1 MKKVVFAICAAL
13 VALSC
18 SQPKAPQQQPL
29 ENSVVYE
36 MNVRQYTPEGTFAA
50 AQQQLPRLAELG
62 VDIVW
67 LMPIYPIG
75 VEGRKGTLGSYYAV
89 KDYCAVNPEFGTL
102 EDFDNFVAEA
112 HRLGLRVVVDWVA
125 NHTSPDAV
133 WESGKPADWYERDA
147 EGNTTF
153 TADWSDTANLNY
165 ENKDVWKGMQD
176 ALRFWMERGID
187 GFRCDM
193 ACEVPLEF
201 WQETIADLRA
211 DYPHMYWLAEGEE
224 PKLHSL
230 SDFNASY
237 AWELHHLMN
246 SIARG
251 EKNIPE
257 LLEYVAKDAENTPSD
272 AFRLMFTS
280 NHDENSW
287 AGTEFERMGDA
298 AKLMAVLT
306 FTLPNGQPLIY
317 TGQEM
322 GWNKRFEFFEK
333 DHVPAW
339 EENEYTDFYKWL
351 IDIRH
356 DNPALAAG
364 DKGGKF
370 EVVSAED
377 SVLVFTRTLPENK
390 VTVKA
395 ELKAPWSYEITTEY
409 GPVTRVEPL
418 SWWTGMKMPLQLLV
432 QGENISEYSVAI
444 EGGNGVSVEKVS
456 KADSPNYLFV
466 DVKIAANARPGTY
479 YIVFSKDG
487 QSFKYPYEIAARR
500 EGSAERTSFT
510 TADMIYLIMPDRFA
524 NGDPSNDSVEGM
536 PDKADRSKPFGR
548 HGGDIQGIIDHLDY
562 ISDLGATA
570 IWCTPMIE
578 DNLPV
583 TTYHGY
589 ACTDYYHIDA
599 RFGDNDLFKTY
610 VEKAHEKDLKI
621 IMDIVPNHAGSG
633 HWWMEDTPF
642 KDWYHVFDTYTG
654 SNIVFSTN
662 MDPNASK
669 QDLYIQESGW
679 FDTSMV
685 DMNLDNPFVLKYFQ
699 QWAIWWIEWADLD
712 GFRVDTYPYNEK
724 EPMAQ
729 WCKAVM
735 DEYPN
740 FNIMGEC
747 WTVSIPQLAYWQGGN
762 ENKDG
767 FDSHLP
773 SIMDFPLHD
782 ALRAGLNE
790 DNPGWGEGILRV
802 YDILSHDFVYHDLSK
817 MLIFHGNHDTARLGD
832 ALRKNPNRVKIAMA
846 MMATMRGIPQIF
858 AGDELMF
865 VSNNLKDAGDHGGL
879 RVDFPGGW
887 PGDEMD
893 LFSAEGRANAVKNT
907 DGLSVPKGQAAELY
921 DFASRLFQWRKTK
934 DVIHNGK
941 TMHFMTRDNTYGYFR
956 YDDDDMVFVY
966 INNSNEPKNIP
977 WSYYKEINEGLEG
990 GVNVLTG
997 EPCEVSD
1004 ATVAAPQSVLIV
1016 EYKK

>member
-1 MKKVVFAICAAL
+1 MKKIIFAICAAL

-18 SQPKAPQQQPL
+18 SQPKAPEQQPL

-50 AQQQLPRLAELG
+50 AQQELPRLAEMG

-89 KDYCAVNPEFGTL
+89 RNYCDINPEFGTL
-102 EDFDNFVAEA
+102 EDFDSFVDEA
-112 HRLGLRVVVDWVA
+112 HRLGMRVIIDWVA

-133 WESGKPADWYERDA
+133 WVTGKPAEWYERDA

-165 ENKDVWKGMQD
+165 ENKEVWKGMQA

-201 WQETIADLRA
+201 WQETIAGLRA
-211 DYPHMYWLAEGEE
+211 DFPHMYWLAEGEE

-237 AWELHHLMN
+237 SWELHHMMN

-251 EKNIPE
+251 EQGIE
-257 LLEYVAKDAENTPSD
+257 DLLSYIEKDAQRHPEDVS
-272 AFRLMFTS
+272 RLMFTS

-298 AKLMAVLT
+298 AKVMAVLT

-333 DHVPAW
+333 DHIPAW
-339 EENEYTDFYKWL
+339 EKNEYFDFYKEL

-356 DNPALAAG
+356 ANPALAAG
-364 DKGGKF
+364 GKGGKF

-377 SVLVFTRTLPENK
+377 GVLVFTRTLPENK
-390 VTVKA
+390 VTVKV
-395 ELKAPWSYEITTEY
+395 ELKAPWGWEITSEY
-409 GPVTRVEPL
+409 GPVERVEPL
-418 SWWTGMKMPLQLLV
+418 SWWTGMKMPLQLMV
-432 QGENISEYSVAI
+432 QGENISAYDVAI
-444 EGGNGVSVEKVS
+444 EGGKGVEVEKVN

-466 DVKIAANARPGTY
+466 DVKIAANAQPGTY
-479 YIVFSKDG
+479 WLVFTKDG
-487 QSFKYPYEIAARR
+487 QSFRYPYEIAARR

-562 ISDLGATA
+562 ISELGATA
-570 IWCTPMIE
+570 IWCTPLIE
-578 DNLPV
+578 DNLEK

-599 RFGDNDLFKTY
+599 RFGDNDLFREY
-610 VEKAHEKDLKI
+610 VQKAHEKDLKI

-633 HWWMEDTPF
+633 HWWMEDVPF

-662 MDPNASK
+662 MDPNAST

-685 DMNLDNPFVLKYFQ
+685 DMNLDNPFMLRYFQ

-724 EPMAQ
+724 GPMSE
-729 WCKAVM
+729 WCAAVM
-735 DEYPN
+735 NEYPN
-740 FNIMGEC
+740 FNIVGEC
-747 WTVSIPQLAYWQGGN
+747 WTASIPQLAYWQGGN
-762 ENKDG
+762 ANKDG
-767 FDSHLP
+767 FDSNLK

-802 YDILSHDFVYHDLSK
+802 YDILSHDFVYHDLSN
-817 MLIFHGNHDTARLGD
+817 MMIFPGNHDTARLGD

-846 MMATMRGIPQIF
+846 LMATMRGYPQIF

-887 PGDEMD
+887 EGDEMN
-893 LFSAEGRANAVKNT
+893 LFTAEGRAAATRNT
-907 DGLSVPKGQAAELY
+907 DGLSVPKGQAADLF
-921 DFASRLFQWRKTK
+921 DFASHLFQWRKTK
-934 DVIHNGK
+934 EVIHNGK
-941 TMHFMTRDNTYGYFR
+941 TKHFMTRDNTYAFFR
-956 YDDDDMVFVY
+956 YDENDMVFVY
-966 INNSNEPKNIP
+966 VNNSLEPKNIP
-977 WSYYKEINEGLEG
+977 WSYYKEINEGLKG
-990 GVNVLTG
+990 GVNVMTG
-997 EPCEVSD
+997 EPFEVSD
-1004 ATVAAPQSVLIV
+1004 ATVVAPQSVLIV
-1016 EYKK
+1016 EYKR